1 MIVRLGFG
9 NTTAK
14 LFIDTGRNRMTTSKT
29 FERLALALAI
39 AGATMAAG
47 HAAPAPEGSGVS
59 GAFAYVEG
67 ASAPKAIFIIG
78 FTEPPMAMYDGSRP
92 GLKSVPRDA
101 DTGLMKVDS
110 AEAKAY
116 AKHLEGEQAKFLGSA
131 AAILG
136 RKASPITPDFQFQH
150 AFNGMV
156 LALTDAEAAR
166 LARHP
171 SVALVEPYHEYELT
185 TDAGPAW
192 VQAPQVWAG
201 QPPLAPNRGEG
212 IVVGII
218 DSGANIGSPSFAETD
233 LDGYR
238 HVNPLGAG
246 RFLGW
251 CNPTNAN
258 HNAQRDRCNGKL
270 IGGWDF
276 TDFVV
281 TEGNPGFIAGAFE
294 ALGFEDEN
302 GHGSHV
308 GATAAGGRRTA
319 TVNGRE
325 VTISGVAPRANIVAY
340 DVCYTN
346 SAGQGLCPNVST
358 LAAINQT
365 VADGVVR
372 VLNYS
377 ISGGGNPWGGANEQ
391 AFLAAQNAGVLPV
404 ASAGNSGPGPAT
416 VAHLAP
422 WMLTVAASTHDR
434 AGYDFYAGITAPTGA
449 PPAVAN
455 FPLTPMAGGTASSAF
470 SASITRRIVVSP
482 DFNRLLPDGNPNDG
496 CVAYPAGA
504 FANAIALV
512 RRGTCGFADKSEAAR
527 AAGAVAVI
535 ISNSGVAGN
544 TGSFAGSIAGPPQG
558 QVPTFGMAFT
568 TAQALVSFVQTN
580 PTATLG
586 IRFPA
591 ERTPGQGDVMA
602 AFSSRGP
609 SPLGSVLKPDVTA
622 PGVAVLAAVSR
633 WNRGVAAPGALN
645 TASDGAVGFL
655 QGTSMSSPH
664 VAGAATLLEAV
675 HPAWTPQEI
684 KSALMTTAVTAGV
697 VKENGTTVS
706 DAFDRGAGRIDV
718 ARAAR
723 AGFVMNETGARFTA
737 ANPATGGDPTQ
748 LNLPSFQN
756 LSCVGICTFPRTL
769 RSTRGADVTWTL
781 AVSGLEAELLTV
793 PASVTVPANGAGSF
807 TLGIDGTRLAQAQTR
822 FGVLTLTPSDAS
834 IPTATMPIAVRPA
847 PPTIS
852 VTPAA
857 VRVVVPRGQVSPVAL
872 AVRNVGNPS
881 LNWSWNRGG
890 IGNIPMMSQPANQAN
905 GFGVGVFATEAPTP
919 GGIYGADDFLPLDNG
934 TLRTIRADGFLLG
947 AGTQRLDQLATSITF
962 SIRQPLLPGIPAGN
976 PEAGPAGQLWSC
988 TRSVSGANAAGL
1000 SFLSADSAT
1009 FQLDTAAA
1017 TGCAPPPALFF
1028 GARYWLS
1035 VTPNFPGTTAG
1046 RRWFWFNTSTP
1057 AFEPSQLI
1065 SPRALLAVPTT
1076 WSPVST
1082 TALSGFAATVTG
1094 DTFCGAS
1101 WLSLSSNGDSLG
1113 VGGVSNLTVSIDA
1126 TAIPTGQHRALLCL
1140 STGGT
1145 DPARAQVVVPIDI
1158 QVVR

>member
-1 MIVRLGFG
+1 MSTL
-9 NTTAK
+9 
-14 LFIDTGRNRMTTSKT
+14 KT
-29 FERLALALAI
+29 LERLALAAAI
-39 AGATMAAG
+39 ALATAAAG
-47 HAAPAPEGSGVS
+47 HAAPAPSGGGIEGVTV
-59 GAFAYVEG
+59 YVDG
-67 ASAPKAIFIIG
+67 ASAPKAIFIVG
-78 FTEPPMAMYDGSRP
+78 FTEPPMAMYEGGRP

-116 AKHLEGEQAKFLGSA
+116 QKHLANEQAKFLGSA

-136 RKASPITPDFQFQH
+136 RKVAPITPAFQFQH

-166 LARHP
+166 IARHP
-171 SVALVEPYHEYELT
+171 SVAIVEPYHEYELT
-185 TDAGPAW
+185 TDAGADW

-212 IVVGII
+212 VVVGIL

-251 CNPTNAN
+251 CNPQNAN
-258 HNAQRDRCNGKL
+258 HNPQRDRCNAKL

-276 TDFVV
+276 VDFVV
-281 TEGNPGFIAGAFE
+281 TQGNPGFVAGAFE

-308 GATAAGGRRTA
+308 GATAAGNRRTA

-346 SAGQGLCPNVST
+346 AAGQGLCPNVST

-365 VADGVVR
+365 VADGIVR

-434 AGYDFYAGITAPTGA
+434 AGYDFYAGITAPAGA
-449 PPAVAN
+449 PAAVAN

-470 SASITRRIVVSP
+470 TAAITRRLVVSP
-482 DFNRLLPDGNPNDG
+482 DFNRILPDGNPNDG
-496 CVAYPAGA
+496 CVAYPAGT

-544 TGSFAGSIAGPPQG
+544 TGAFAGSIAGPPQG
-558 QVPTFGMAFT
+558 QIPTFSLPFT
-568 TAQALVSFVQTN
+568 TAQSLQSFVAAN
-580 PTATLG
+580 PAATLG

-622 PGVAVLAAVSR
+622 PGVAILAAVSR

-645 TASDGAVGFL
+645 TAADGAVGFL

-684 KSALMTTAVTAGV
+684 KSALMTTAITAGV

-718 ARAAR
+718 GRAAR

-756 LSCVGICTFPRTL
+756 LACTGTCTFPRTL
-769 RSTRGADVTWTL
+769 RSTRNAAVTWTL
-781 AVSGLEAELLTV
+781 SVSGFDAAGVSFPATV
-793 PASVTVPANGAGSF
+793 SVPANGSASF
-807 TLGIDGTRLAQAQTR
+807 TLGVDATLLTAGQTR
-822 FGVLTLTPSDAS
+822 FGTLTLTPSDAS
-834 IPTATMPIAVRPA
+834 IPTATMPIVARPS
-847 PPTIS
+847 PPTIAVS
-852 VTPAA
+852 PAA
-857 VRVVVPRGQVSPVAL
+857 IRVNVQRGQVSPVAL
-872 AVRNVGNPS
+872 AVRNLGNPN
-881 LNWSWNRGG
+881 LTWSWNRSGLGNVAWMNQVPNQTNGVSVGFYGG
-890 IGNIPMMSQPANQAN
+890 Q
-905 GFGVGVFATEAPTP
+905 TPTA
-919 GGIYGADDFLPLDNG
+919 GGIYGADDFLPLDSGN
-934 TLRTIRADGFLLG
+934 LRSIAANGFLTG
-947 AGTQRLDQLATSITF
+947 TGTQTLNQVATGITF
-962 SIRQPLLPGIPAGN
+962 SIYQPLLSGIPAGN
-976 PEAGPAGQLWSC
+976 PEGGPAGLLWSC
-988 TRSVSGANAAGL
+988 TRSFTGANAAGL
-1000 SFLSADSAT
+1000 RQLTADWAN
-1009 FQLDTAAA
+1009 FELDLAAA
-1017 TGCAPPPALFF
+1017 TGCPARPPLFY
-1028 GARYWLS
+1028 GARYWVS
-1035 VTPNFPGTTAG
+1035 VFPNLTVSAAG
-1046 RRWFWFNTSTP
+1046 RRWAWFLSSNPGIEP
-1057 AFEPSQLI
+1057 AYII
-1065 SPRALLAVPTT
+1065 SPRQINSVPAT
-1076 WSPVST
+1076 WTPQNT

-1094 DTFCGAS
+1094 DAFCGAP

-1126 TAIPTGQHRALLCL
+1126 TALPTGQHRALLCL
-1140 STGGT
+1140 STGGS
-1145 DPARAQVVVPIDI
+1145 DPARPQVVVPVDI

>member
-1 MIVRLGFG
+1 MGTL
-9 NTTAK
+9 
-14 LFIDTGRNRMTTSKT
+14 RNL
-29 FERLALALAI
+29 ERLALALAI
-39 AGATMAAG
+39 AGATATAG
-47 HAAPAPEGSGVS
+47 HAAPAPMDSGHS
-59 GAFAYVEG
+59 GGLAYVEG
-67 ASAPKAIFIIG
+67 ASEPRAIFIIG
-78 FTEPPMAMYDGSRP
+78 LTDPPMAMYDGGRP
-92 GLKSVPRDA
+92 GLKAIPRDG

-110 AEAKAY
+110 PEAKAY
-116 AKHLEGEQAKFLGSA
+116 GKHLETEQAKFLGGISA
-131 AAILG
+131 LIG
-136 RKASPITPDFQFQH
+136 RKAAPITPAFQFQH

-171 SVALVEPYHEYELT
+171 SVAIVEPYAEYELT

-192 VQAPQVWAG
+192 VQAPTVWAG

-212 IVVGII
+212 VVVGIL

-258 HNAQRDRCNGKL
+258 HNAQRDRCNAKL

-276 TDFVV
+276 ADFVV
-281 TEGNPGFIAGAFE
+281 TQGNPGFVPGAFE

-308 GATAAGGRRTA
+308 GSTAAGSRRTA
-319 TVNGRE
+319 TVNGRQ
-325 VTISGVAPRANIVAY
+325 VTLSGVAPRANIVAY

-346 SAGQGLCPNVST
+346 AAGQGLCPNVST

-365 VADGVVR
+365 VADGIVR

-434 AGYDFYAGITAPTGA
+434 AGYDFYAGITSPAGA
-449 PPAVAN
+449 PSAIAN

-470 SASITRRIVVSP
+470 TTAISQRIVVSP
-482 DFNRLLPDGNPNDG
+482 NFNRLGSDGNPDDG
-496 CVAYPAGA
+496 CSAYPDGT

-512 RRGTCGFADKSEAAR
+512 RRGTCGFANKSEAAR

-544 TGSFAGSIAGPPQG
+544 TGGFAGNIAGPPQG
-558 QVPTFGMAFT
+558 QIPTFGTAFT
-568 TAQALVSFVQTN
+568 TAQALIPFVQAN

-591 ERTPGQGDVMA
+591 ERTPGTGDVMA

-622 PGVAVLAAVSR
+622 PGVAILAAVSR
-633 WNRGVAAPGALN
+633 WNRGVAAPGALD
-645 TASDGAVGFL
+645 TAADGAIGFL

-664 VAGAATLLEAV
+664 VAGATVLLEAQ
-675 HPAWTPQEI
+675 HPSWTPQEI
-684 KSALMTTAVTAGV
+684 KSALMTTAITAGV
-697 VKENGTTVS
+697 VKENGTTAS

-718 ARAAR
+718 GRAAR

-737 ANPATGGDPTQ
+737 ANPAAGGDPTQ

-756 LSCVGICTFPRTL
+756 LACVGTCSFPRTL
-769 RSTRGADVTWTL
+769 RSTRSADVTWTVS
-781 AVSGLEAELLTV
+781 VSGLEADVVTA
-793 PASVTVPANGAGSF
+793 PAQVVLPANGTASL
-807 TLGIDGTRLAQAQTR
+807 TLGIDGTKLAQGQTR
-822 FGVLTLTPSDAS
+822 FGVVTLTPGDAS

-847 PPTIS
+847 PPTIAVS
-852 VTPAA
+852 PAA
-857 VRVVVPRGQVSPVAL
+857 VRVNVPRGQVTPVAL
-872 AVRNVGNPS
+872 TVRNVGNPS
-881 LNWSWNRGG
+881 LTWSWNRAG
-890 IGNIPMMSQPANQAN
+890 IANVPMMSQPANLAN
-905 GFGVGVFATEAPTP
+905 GFGVGVFATEAPNP

-947 AGTQRLDQLATSITF
+947 TGTQPLNQLATSITF

-976 PEAGPAGQLWSC
+976 PEAGTAGQLWSC
-988 TRSVSGANAAGL
+988 TRSVSGANSAGL
-1000 SFLSADSAT
+1000 TFLTADAAT
-1009 FQLDTAAA
+1009 FQLDLAAA
-1017 TGCAPPPALFF
+1017 TGCPTPPPLFY

-1057 AFEPSQLI
+1057 NFEPSLLI
-1065 SPRALLAVPTT
+1065 SPRGILGTSTT
-1076 WSPVST
+1076 WAPTST
-1082 TALSGFAATVTG
+1082 TTFNGFAATVTG

-1101 WLSLSSNGDSLG
+1101 WLSLSANGESLG
-1113 VGGVSNLTVSIDA
+1113 VGGASNLTVSIDA
-1126 TAIPTGQHRALLCL
+1126 TSLPTGQHRAQLCI

-1145 DPARAQVVVPIDI
+1145 DPVRSQVVVPVDV
-1158 QVVR
+1158 QVLR

>member
-1 MIVRLGFG
+1 MS
-9 NTTAK
+9 TQ
-14 LFIDTGRNRMTTSKT
+14 KT
-29 FERLALALAI
+29 LERLALALAI
-39 AGATMAAG
+39 GVATAAAG
-47 HAAPAPEGSGVS
+47 HAAPAATGGGIEG
-59 GAFAYVEG
+59 AMAYVDG
-67 ASAPKAIFIIG
+67 ASAPKAIFIVG
-78 FTEPPMAMYDGSRP
+78 FTEPPMAMYEGGRP
-92 GLKSVPRDA
+92 GLKSVPRDPA
-101 DTGLMKVDS
+101 TGLMKVDS
-110 AEAKAY
+110 PEAKVY
-116 AKHLEGEQAKFLGSA
+116 QKHLEAEQSKFLGSA

-136 RKASPITPDFQFQH
+136 RKVAPITPAFQFQH

-166 LARHP
+166 IARHP
-171 SVALVEPYHEYELT
+171 SVAIVEPYHEYELT
-185 TDAGPAW
+185 TDAGPEW
-192 VQAPQVWAG
+192 IRAPQVWAG

-212 IVVGII
+212 VVVGIL
-218 DSGANIGSPSFAETD
+218 DSGVNLGSPSFAETD

-251 CNPTNAN
+251 CNPQNAN
-258 HNAQRDRCNGKL
+258 HNPQRDRCNAKL

-276 TDFVV
+276 VDFVIDPS
-281 TEGNPGFIAGAFE
+281 NPGFVQGAFE
-294 ALGFEDEN
+294 ATGFEDEN

-308 GATAAGGRRTA
+308 AATAAGNRRTA

-346 SAGQGLCPNVST
+346 AAGQGLCPNVST

-365 VADGVVR
+365 VADGIVR

-404 ASAGNSGPGPAT
+404 ASAGNSGPTAGT
-416 VAHLAP
+416 VAHLGP

-434 AGYDFYAGITAPTGA
+434 AGYDFYAGITAPAGA
-449 PPAVAN
+449 PAAIAN
-455 FPLTPMAGGTASSAF
+455 FALSPMTGGAASAAF
-470 SASITRRIVVSP
+470 TASITRRLIVSP
-482 DFNRLLPDGNPNDG
+482 DFNRLAADGNPDDG
-496 CVAYPAGA
+496 CVAYPAGT
-504 FANAIALV
+504 FANGIALI
-512 RRGTCGFADKSEAAR
+512 RRGTCGFANKSEAAR

-544 TGSFAGSIAGPPQG
+544 TGPFAGSIAGPPQG
-558 QVPTFGMAFT
+558 QIPTFSLPFT
-568 TAQALVSFVQTN
+568 TAQALQSFVAAN

-591 ERTPGQGDVMA
+591 ERTPGVGDVMA

-622 PGVAVLAAVSR
+622 PGVAILAAVSR

-645 TASDGAVGFL
+645 TDANNAVGFL

-664 VAGAATLLEAV
+664 VAGAATLLKAV

-684 KSALMTTAVTAGV
+684 KSALMTTAITAGV
-697 VKENGTTVS
+697 VKENGTTPS

-737 ANPATGGDPTQ
+737 ANPATGGDPTG

-756 LSCVGICTFPRTL
+756 LACVGTCTFPRTL
-769 RSTRGADVTWTL
+769 RSTRSAAVTWTL
-781 AVSGLEAELLTV
+781 SVSGFDAGV
-793 PASVTVPANGAGSF
+793 VTVPATVSVPANGTASF
-807 TLGIDGTRLAQAQTR
+807 TLGIDATRLTAGQTR
-822 FGVLTLTPSDAS
+822 FGTLTLTPSDAS
-834 IPTATMPIAVRPA
+834 IPTATMPIVVRPA

-852 VTPAA
+852 VSPAA
-857 VRVVVPRGQVSPVAL
+857 IRVNVPRGQVSPVAL
-872 AVRNVGNPS
+872 AVRNLGNPN
-881 LNWSWNRGG
+881 LTWSWNRSGLGNVAWMNQLPNQTNGVSVGFYGG
-890 IGNIPMMSQPANQAN
+890 Q
-905 GFGVGVFATEAPTP
+905 TPTP
-919 GGIYGADDFLPLDNG
+919 GGIYGADDFLPLDSGN
-934 TLRTIRADGFLLG
+934 LRSIAANGFLTG
-947 AGTQRLDQLATSITF
+947 TGTQTLNQVATGITF
-962 SIRQPLLPGIPAGN
+962 SIYQPLLPGIPAGN
-976 PEAGPAGQLWSC
+976 PEAGSAGLLWSC
-988 TRSVSGANAAGL
+988 TRSFTGANAAGL
-1000 SFLSADSAT
+1000 RQLSADWAN
-1009 FQLDTAAA
+1009 FELDLAAA
-1017 TGCAPPPALFF
+1017 TGCPARPSLFY

-1035 VTPNFPGTTAG
+1035 VFPNLTVAATG
-1046 RRWFWFNTSTP
+1046 RRWAWFLSSNPGIEP
-1057 AFEPSQLI
+1057 AYLI
-1065 SPRALLAVPTT
+1065 SPRQINNVPVT
-1076 WSPVST
+1076 WTPQST

-1094 DTFCGAS
+1094 DALCGAP
-1101 WLSLSSNGDSLG
+1101 WLSLSSNGESLG

-1126 TAIPTGQHRALLCL
+1126 TSLPTGQHRALLCI
-1140 STGGT
+1140 STGGS
-1145 DPARAQVVVPIDI
+1145 DPARPQVVVPVDI